1 MFVKQKPDR
10 KKKKNTVCI
19 YINIYIYIFL
29 KKNDPDFKEIHD
41 KALHNFLV
49 SMILSVILKMNNY
62 TLASFPPPSFH
73 LLVWFQCIV
82 CIGIPPF
89 PKKHL
94 NLFLTNSPLK
104 SPKFPSP
111 PFLGNS
117 PRSYHEC
124 PPSLENLV
132 VGSTLYFLHK
142 ISFNLFVPSM

>member
-1 MFVKQKPDR
+1 M
-10 KKKKNTVCI
+10 I
-19 YINIYIYIFL
+19 HLNISPMARL
-29 KKNDPDFKEIHD
+29 KHLDYKVEISWGGNDPDFKEIHD
-41 KALHNFLV
+41 KALHNLLV

-62 TLASFPPPSFH
+62 TLASFPPPSLH

-104 SPKFPSP
+104 SSKFPSP